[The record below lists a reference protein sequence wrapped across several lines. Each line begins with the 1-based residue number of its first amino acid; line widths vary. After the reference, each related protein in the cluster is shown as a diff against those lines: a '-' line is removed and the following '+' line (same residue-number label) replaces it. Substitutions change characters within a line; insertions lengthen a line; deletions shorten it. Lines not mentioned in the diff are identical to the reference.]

1 VSVGASVDIAGIVE
15 DLTALA
21 DATADAAPEPPVA
34 EPEAESMDLG
44 SAP

>member
-1 VSVGASVDIAGIVE
+1 MSVAASVDIAGIVE
-15 DLTALA
+15 DLTRSP
-21 DATADAAPEPPVA
+21 TRRRNAAPEPPVA